1 MHPLQKC
8 CVPYCDKSAV
18 IEVGEAL
25 YCSGHA
31 LDRERA
37 MSPALMQSLQKDRT
51 ILVSAKNDDKLQRW
65 LASADTHL

>member
-1 MHPLQKC
+1 MTYPLQKC
-8 CVPYCDKSAV
+8 CVPYCDKTAV

-37 MSPALMQSLQKDRT
+37 MLPRSPRYRK
-51 ILVSAKNDDKLQRW
+51 KGPQRC
-65 LASADTHL
+65 AAPGTSE